1 MWWIM
6 SKNLTWATHQRGQNM
21 KNDGQCLNEQ
31 FFFGFS
37 MKTKNLARKLIF
49 LINIKNLILGFCQ
62 IYLGM
67 GKRFSSSVDGKAVC
81 WGRACCDTISLEN
94 LREEDK
100 KVEEYFKYDDLT
112 KVAKLWFITRQF
124 LALKSHN
131 KLFPPLTLCGRNL
144 MESRVK
150 INQWQWA
157 FCGNCHG
164 ARSCGDE
171 VFGLRKHLTLSKIV
185 TTRYLLAN
193 SWNFLLP
200 HKRTFPK
207 FKGKQNFLLYWPKLA
222 VYELIIFSL
231 YHRATLRP

>member
-6 SKNLTWATHQRGQNM
+6 SKNLTWAAHQRGQNM

-49 LINIKNLILGFCQ
+49 NKYKNFTSRLLSNRLRG
-62 IYLGM
+62 

-94 LREEDK
+94 LREGDK

-131 KLFPPLTLCGRNL
+131 KLFPPPSHSV
-144 MESRVK
+144 EE
-150 INQWQWA
+150 I
-157 FCGNCHG
+157 
-164 ARSCGDE
+164 
-171 VFGLRKHLTLSKIV
+171 
-185 TTRYLLAN
+185 
-193 SWNFLLP
+193 
-200 HKRTFPK
+200 
-207 FKGKQNFLLYWPKLA
+207 
-222 VYELIIFSL
+222 
-231 YHRATLRP
+231 